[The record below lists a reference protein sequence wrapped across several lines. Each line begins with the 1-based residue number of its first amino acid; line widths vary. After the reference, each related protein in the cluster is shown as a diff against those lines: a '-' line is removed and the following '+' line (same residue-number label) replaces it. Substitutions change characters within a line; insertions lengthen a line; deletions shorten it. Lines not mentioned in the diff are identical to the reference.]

1 MPKVWNW
8 IIFSRMK
15 NVWPQDTVH
24 IIAELTFISIV
35 STCIIWVTS
44 NKLRNWNRW
53 KVVNNEDGLRYVRTW
68 HGWTERS
75 SLEGRQATR
84 ARVRQAPERWLG
96 WTPTHQGLEWIFW
109 DPTESGRKEY
119 EIQRAKSLG
128 RFLPYR
134 IRRHWPGF
142 GQYTPSTDAE
152 AGLAGSTD
160 EGNADA
166 EVPRQTT
173 TSRTIP
179 GTQQD
184 QHPTPGEEANTGM
197 PSSGAAHDLDSYDY
211 GTVRRRIVHRP
222 KIDLVTQ
229 GPHDLEDDVAILPS
243 QESII
248 HRPLAYHHSTLPP
261 GNVQDRRN
269 KYRLLS
275 LPLSAV
281 RRALSLQASASTE
294 DLESSRILEQTRDG
308 YTAPHNTELGPDAD
322 AGGLLRDYEEA
333 GSIDDELSL
342 YSSVSSFSAH
352 RIKGI
357 EKQSLPPDNKEN
369 ERSENGSDFTVFDK
383 GSGRLIPSIVQRT
396 QGSGPGVFEDHT
408 FKGRST
414 PFAEAVSESGC
425 TSLRAREAA
434 TSIHGSAQMDR
445 SPSQQILSPLPKN
458 CITPPRKR
466 PLAKSEPNATS
477 IVDKQQVEEKND
489 LLESMRQPG
498 LMYEGD
504 SLPPKRTPPP
514 IPQLTATSRPG
525 LVPSISLPVP
535 AAPSSTLRR
544 TADTENPMLNLGVS
558 DSRAGTASLFTDQLK
573 RRLSWYQW
581 NMLPGHRHDAGM
593 GLVEIDHMDNK
604 MYWNGRPHM
613 GRVRIVEE
621 EGGMGKENVIS
632 KQVKGRLRRRKSLS
646 DLQINIMHQE
656 NSQKLGANTKS
667 RQPVSLFRGSTPTL
681 STSTKYH
688 QTSAF
693 PPLKSEDTQP
703 SHKDAISQALAV
715 SNTVKQKVSAME
727 APGRR
732 PPPPEPV
739 DIRIDTSAWMLK
751 RAPVAGGVPLEEFRH
766 PHRAMHDAVVVGS
779 GNGQDE
785 EEAVYTDGRGKW
797 KRWDEWQG
805 KRAVE

>member
-15 NVWPQDTVH
+15 NIWPQDTVH

-84 ARVRQAPERWLG
+84 ARVRQAPKRWLG
-96 WTPTHQGLEWIFW
+96 WAPTHQDLEWIFW

-152 AGLAGSTD
+152 AGLAGSSD
-160 EGNADA
+160 GRNANA
-166 EVPRQTT
+166 EISRKTT
-173 TSRTIP
+173 TSQTTP

-184 QHPTPGEEANTGM
+184 QHPTSGEGANTGM
-197 PSSGAAHDLDSYDY
+197 PSSGAAHNLDSYDY
-211 GTVRRRIVHRP
+211 GTVRRRIVHGP
-222 KIDLVTQ
+222 KIDLLTQ

-261 GNVQDRRN
+261 GHVQDRRN

-275 LPLSAV
+275 LPLSAL
-281 RRALSLQASASTE
+281 RRALSPQAPADTE

-308 YTAPHNTELGPDAD
+308 YAAPHNTELGPDAD

-357 EKQSLPPDNKEN
+357 EKRILATNNGEN
-369 ERSENGSDFTVFDK
+369 ERSENGSDVMVFDK
-383 GSGRLIPSIVQRT
+383 GSGRRIPPNVQRA
-396 QGSGPGVFEDHT
+396 QGSGPSVVEGHL

-414 PFAEAVSESGC
+414 SFAEPVAESGC
-425 TSLRAREAA
+425 TSLRAWEAA
-434 TSIHGSAQMDR
+434 TSIHDSAEINR
-445 SPSQQILSPLPKN
+445 APSQQILSSVPKDR
-458 CITPPRKR
+458 ITPPRKR
-466 PLAKSEPNATS
+466 PLTKSEPNATS
-477 IVDKQQVEEKND
+477 IIDRQQFEEKND
-489 LLESMRQPG
+489 FFEPTRQP
-498 LMYEGD
+498 MRTSEGTPM
-504 SLPPKRTPPP
+504 LPERTPPP
-514 IPQLTATSRPG
+514 IPQLTAKSRPA
-525 LVPSISLPVP
+525 LVPSISLPGP
-535 AAPSSTLRR
+535 AASSPTLHR
-544 TADTENPMLNLGVS
+544 TADTEHPMSNLGVS
-558 DSRAGTASLFTDQLK
+558 DSRAGTPSLFTDQLK

-646 DLQINIMHQE
+646 DLHMNIMHQE
-656 NSQKLGANTKS
+656 NSNKLGANTKS
-667 RQPVSLFRGSTPTL
+667 RQPASLFRGSTPTL
-681 STSTKYH
+681 STSAKYH
-688 QTSAF
+688 QTSAS

-703 SHKDAISQALAV
+703 SHKDALSQALAV
-715 SNTVKQKVSAME
+715 SNTVRQKVSAME
-727 APGRR
+727 AAAKR

-751 RAPVAGGVPLEEFRH
+751 RPPVAGGVPLGEFRH